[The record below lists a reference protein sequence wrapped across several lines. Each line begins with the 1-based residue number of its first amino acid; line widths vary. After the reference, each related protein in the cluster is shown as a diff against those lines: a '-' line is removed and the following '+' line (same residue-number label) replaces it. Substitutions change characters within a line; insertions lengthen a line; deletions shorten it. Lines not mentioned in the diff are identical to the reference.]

1 MTELADSP
9 ETKFEHDISI
19 VIVNYN
25 VKEYL
30 ANLLHSVYKAAQ
42 DLRLEI
48 FVVDNF
54 SSDGSVAFLKER
66 FPEVIYIENFEN
78 KGFGKANNQAIIQ
91 ATGKYTLL
99 VNPDVLIGED
109 TLGVLFNFMEAHPDV
124 GASGCKI
131 LNPDGTFAPESRRS
145 VPTPM
150 NAMYKV
156 LGLTKLFPNH
166 PRFASYY
173 VGGQNEDEASDIE
186 VLSGSFMFYRTG
198 LLQELNGFDERFFM
212 YGEDI
217 DLCYRTLKA
226 GYRIR
231 YVPDTSIIHYKGEST
246 KKENL
251 RYIITFNKVLYQFF
265 EKHYSYGYSIFFKY
279 FILLGVVTKS
289 AASYVFS
296 LFNRSLRP
304 VSDLL
309 LLNLVLVGFFL
320 YRYSIAPADIFQA
333 YQPIFLS
340 VNFLHSAAYLI
351 FAKYYGLYNKNLH
364 SWSHVVKALLFSLVT
379 VASITFF
386 FRDIAFS
393 RLILLATTLVLLL
406 LLPAIRLVTAR
417 FFYQGSSAKGRIQP
431 VRLLVAGIGD
441 HTQPAIRKIRG
452 EVDWNYD
459 IIGLVTQRQDEP
471 LQTIEDIPVLGHV
484 SQLPEMVKNY
494 RADQVIF
501 MLEKISHVDVLSS
514 LSQLRDT
521 QVVCKVV
528 PGSLDYIIGKS
539 NVEYFDD
546 VPVVDLEI
554 PSLTAWNR
562 LLKRAFDFSL
572 SGFFLFVMFLPWIFL
587 KLNASIKKTKR
598 ETVNLFIDSSTSQNI
613 AFFTPYSSHRLLNTI
628 TFMRKVFTGEF
639 SLVGAPIIPSRQG
652 SFVYYKPGLTG
663 QRQLNEDRL
672 FRDDEKQRQ
681 ELHYLQTYS
690 IWKDVEILFKYLSGP
705 RKHFT
710 AYLQERGAAAPEKSA

>member
-1 MTELADSP
+1 MTERAEILKNRQ
-9 ETKFEHDISI
+9 EKDISI
-19 VIVNYN
+19 IIVNYN

-30 ANLLHSVYKAAQ
+30 ANLLHSVYKAAHQ
-42 DLRLEI
+42 FRLEI

-54 SSDGSVAFLKER
+54 SSDGSVSFLKER
-66 FPEVIYIENFEN
+66 FPDVIYIENFEN
-78 KGFGKANNQAIIQ
+78 KGFGKANNQAISR
-91 ATGKYTLL
+91 AAGKYSLI

-109 TLGVLFNFMEAHPDV
+109 TLEVLYNFMEANPGV

-156 LGLTKLFPNH
+156 LGLSKIFPNH

-173 VGGQNEDEASDIE
+173 LGGRDENESSDIE
-186 VLSGSFMFYRTG
+186 VLSGSFMFYRTD
-198 LLQELNGFDERFFM
+198 LLRQLGGFDERFFM

-231 YVPDTSIIHYKGEST
+231 YVPETSIIHYKGEST

-279 FILLGVVTKS
+279 FILLGVIVKS
-289 AASYVFS
+289 AASYFFS

-304 VSDLL
+304 IADLVF
-309 LLNLVLVGFFL
+309 LNLVLISFFL
-320 YRYSIAPADIFQA
+320 YRYSINPADIFQQ

-340 VNFLHSAAYLI
+340 VNFLHSAAYLG
-351 FAKYYGLYNKNLH
+351 FAKYYGLYNRNLH
-364 SWSHVVKALLFSLVT
+364 SWSHVIKALLFSLFT

-393 RLILLATTLVLLL
+393 RLILLATTVVLLI
-406 LLPAIRLVTAR
+406 LLPAIRIVSAR
-417 FFYQGSSAKGRIQP
+417 FFFQGSSAKDRLQP
-431 VRLLVAGIGD
+431 VRVLVAGIGEQ
-441 HTQPAIRKIRG
+441 TQPAIRKIRA
-452 EVDWNYD
+452 EVEWNYN

-471 LQTIEDIPVLGHV
+471 LRTIEDIPVLGHI

-501 MLEKISHVDVLSS
+501 MLEKITHVDVLSS
-514 LSQLRDT
+514 LSLLRDT
-521 QVVCKVV
+521 NVVCKVV

-572 SGFFLFVMFLPWIFL
+572 SGLFLVFTVLPWVVLRL
-587 KLNASIKKTKR
+587 KAVVQKVKP
-598 ETVNLFIDSSTSQNI
+598 ETVNLFIDSSTTQN
-613 AFFTPYSSHRLLNTI
+613 FRFYGPFRTHKLLNTI
-628 TFMRKVFTGEF
+628 TFMQKVFTGEF
-639 SLVGAPIIPSRQG
+639 SLVGAPIIPKRQG

-672 FRDDEKQRQ
+672 FREDEKQRQ

-690 IWKDVEILFKYLSGP
+690 IWKDFEILFKYLTGP

-710 AYLQERGAAAPEKSA
+710 SYLQEAENANADT